1 MLSIE
6 IFSDVIC
13 PWCFIGK
20 RRLDNALASKVG
32 EGVSLRWRPYMLY
45 PNIPPSG
52 WDRFEFLQRR
62 YRARADKARIPERL
76 QQEAEDVGIELRYDL
91 IRRTPNTLM
100 AHRLIDWFFD
110 QSINVLG
117 SHEGNGQQD
126 VHDPSVRKAELP
138 SKAELEQHR
147 MVEVLFQGYFCRG
160 LNVGDVD
167 VLVDLAAEAGAKIEG
182 LSDFLSSDQGA
193 DAVNKQ
199 LGRAPDLGIAGVPG
213 FWLGGGFL
221 LPGAQSEETIAKI
234 VTRAKVRFPG

>member
-62 YRARADKARIPERL
+62 YGARADKARIPERL

-91 IRRTPNTLM
+91 IRRTPYTLM
-100 AHRLIDWFFD
+100 AHRLI
-110 QSINVLG
+110 N
-117 SHEGNGQQD
+117 
-126 VHDPSVRKAELP
+126 
-138 SKAELEQHR
+138 
-147 MVEVLFQGYFCRG
+147 
-160 LNVGDVD
+160 
-167 VLVDLAAEAGAKIEG
+167 
-182 LSDFLSSDQGA
+182 
-193 DAVNKQ
+193 
-199 LGRAPDLGIAGVPG
+199 
-213 FWLGGGFL
+213 
-221 LPGAQSEETIAKI
+221 
-234 VTRAKVRFPG
+234 